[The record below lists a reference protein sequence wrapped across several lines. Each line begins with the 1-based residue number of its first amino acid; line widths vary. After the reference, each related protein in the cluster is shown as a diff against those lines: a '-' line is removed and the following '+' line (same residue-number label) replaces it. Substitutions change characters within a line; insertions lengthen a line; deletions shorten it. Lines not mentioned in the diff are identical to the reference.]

1 MNEYQILEDLEK
13 IREIDAH
20 DLLGAQQSFP
30 DFLEEALRLSK
41 QVKIPRTKR
50 LRNLRLE
57 YRKPL
62 NLIVAG
68 MGGSAIA
75 GDVVKDWLK
84 DRLPIP
90 MEVCRSYGLPVYA
103 GPKTLVIV
111 ESYSGNTEEAIS
123 CLLEALRRRC
133 MVFTVSSGG
142 SLLKISLDLGI
153 PSLQIP
159 PKVPAPRA
167 SLPFLLVP
175 VAVLLSK
182 FGLISQRFI
191 SSEVRGAARLLKEL
205 VEELRPETGVEV
217 NQAKQLA
224 TKLVDAIPLVY
235 APESLRSAALRFKT
249 QLNENSKVLAKYD
262 VFPELNH
269 NEAIGWDAP
278 HRLTSIFTVLLI
290 SSKQEREEMKERM
303 RVVKDEFLATKASRI
318 VEIEA
323 RGKSVLQQLLSS
335 IYIGDMTSFYLAILY
350 RVDPVSTK
358 VFRLVKY
365 GVEQRLNVIS
375 RVEEQIRS
383 LVR

>member
-1 MNEYQILEDLEK
+1 MNEHEMLEDLEK

-20 DLLGAQQSFP
+20 DLLEAQQSFP
-30 DFLEEALRLSK
+30 GFLEEALRLSK
-41 QVKIPRTKR
+41 QVRIPRTKR
-50 LRNLRLE
+50 LGNLRLE

-84 DRLPIP
+84 DRLSIP
-90 MEVCRSYGLPVYA
+90 MEVCRSYSLPVYA

-142 SLLKISLDLGI
+142 SLLRISLELGI

-159 PKVPAPRA
+159 AKVPAPRA

-175 VAVLLSK
+175 VAVLLSR
-182 FGLISQRFI
+182 FGLISPRFI
-191 SSEVRGAARLLKEL
+191 SSRIRGAARLLKEL
-205 VEELRPETGVEV
+205 VEELGPEAGVEI
-217 NQAKQLA
+217 NQAKRIA
-224 TKLVDAIPLVY
+224 TRLVDTIPIVY

-262 VFPELNH
+262 IFPELNH
-269 NEAIGWDAP
+269 NEAIGWDTP
-278 HRLTSIFTVLLI
+278 RHLTSIFTVLLI
-290 SSKQEREEMKERM
+290 SREQEREEIKERM
-303 RVVKDEFLATKASRI
+303 RVVKNEFLATKASRI
-318 VEIEA
+318 IEIKA
-323 RGKSVLQQLLSS
+323 RGKSILQQILSS
-335 IYIGDMTSFYLAILY
+335 IYVGDMTSFYLAILY
-350 RVDPVSTK
+350 RVDPISTK
-358 VFRLVKY
+358 VFRLVKH
-365 GVEQRLNVIS
+365 GVEEHFNVIS
-375 RVEEQIRS
+375 KVEEQIRS
-383 LVR
+383 LTR

>member
-1 MNEYQILEDLEK
+1 LNEHEILEDPEK

-30 DFLEEALRLSK
+30 RFFEEALKLSK
-41 QVKIPRTKR
+41 QVKIPRTKSWG
-50 LRNLRLE
+50 NLRLE

-62 NLIVAG
+62 NVVVAG

-84 DRLPIP
+84 DRLTIP
-90 MEVCRSYGLPVYA
+90 MEVCRSYDLPAYA

-133 MVFTVSSGG
+133 MVFTASSGG
-142 SLLKISLDLGI
+142 SLLKTSRELGL

-175 VAVLLSK
+175 ISVLLSK
-182 FGLISQRFI
+182 LDLIPLRFV
-191 SSEVRGAARLLKEL
+191 SSEIRNAVRLLDEL
-205 VEELRPETGVEV
+205 VEEFRPEASVEI
-217 NQAKQLA
+217 NQTKQLA
-224 TKLVDAIPLVY
+224 MRLVGRIPIIY
-235 APESLRSAALRFKT
+235 APESLRSAALRIKT

-262 VFPELNH
+262 IFPELNH
-269 NEAIGWDAP
+269 NEAMGWEAP
-278 HRLTSIFTVLLI
+278 PSLTSIFTVLII
-290 SSKQEREEMKERM
+290 SREQEREEMKERIT
-303 RVVKDEFLATKASRI
+303 VVRDEFLAGKASGV
-318 VEIEA
+318 VEIKA
-323 RGKSVLQQLLSS
+323 RGKSILQQLLTS

-358 VFRLVKY
+358 VFRLVKQ
-365 GVEQRLNVIS
+365 GVEERLNVIS

>member
-1 MNEYQILEDLEK
+1 MNEHEILENLDK
-13 IREIDAH
+13 IREIDVH
-20 DLLGAQQSFP
+20 DLLRAQQSFP
-30 DFLEEALRLSK
+30 GFLEEALELSK
-41 QVKIPRTKR
+41 QIKIPRTKSR
-50 LRNLRLE
+50 GNLRLK

-62 NLIVAG
+62 NVVVAG

-75 GDVVKDWLK
+75 GDVAKDWLRDK
-84 DRLPIP
+84 LPIP
-90 MEVCRSYGLPVYA
+90 MEVCRSYDLPVYA

-111 ESYSGNTEEAIS
+111 ESYSGNTEEAIG

-133 MVFTVSSGG
+133 MVFAVTSGG
-142 SLLKISLDLGI
+142 SLLRISLELGI

-182 FGLISQRFI
+182 FDLISPRFV
-191 SSEVRGAARLLKEL
+191 SSEIRSAAYLLKEL
-205 VEELRPETGVEV
+205 VEEFRPEVGVEV

-224 TKLVDAIPLVY
+224 LGLVDTVPIVY

-262 VFPELNH
+262 IFPELNH

-278 HRLTSIFTVLLI
+278 RRLTSIFTVLLI
-290 SSKQEREEMKERM
+290 SREQEREEMKERM
-303 RVVKDEFLATKASRI
+303 RVVKDEFLATKASGV
-318 VEIEA
+318 VEVKA

-335 IYIGDMTSFYLAILY
+335 IYVGDMTSFYLAVLY
-350 RVDPVSTK
+350 HVDPVSTK
-358 VFRLVKY
+358 VFRLVKQ
-365 GVEQRLNVIS
+365 GVEERLNVIS
-375 RVEEQIRS
+375 RLEEQIRS
-383 LVR
+383 VVR